1 MNEDIS
7 FDELKKLTADIQ
19 LRLAALSIP
28 NDVII
33 RGIKQLEASKTIV
46 GNISYFADKEGIKI
60 WGKKE
65 WKTGSSEN
73 PATDTICFHSE
84 QCVEKYLKAY
94 LVLNDKEFRRTHNI
108 AEILSL
114 CINID
119 PSFEYLKD
127 LKVYELTIYA
137 TELRYPEFFYIPSL
151 KEAQTAVEIA
161 EKTRDFVRR
170 ELIKEGLDL

>member
-1 MNEDIS
+1 MCRE
-7 FDELKKLTADIQ
+7 
-19 LRLAALSIP
+19 
-28 NDVII
+28 
-33 RGIKQLEASKTIV
+33 
-46 GNISYFADKEGIKI
+46 
-60 WGKKE
+60 
-65 WKTGSSEN
+65 
-73 PATDTICFHSE
+73 
-84 QCVEKYLKAY
+84 Y

-151 KEAQTAVEIA
+151 KEAQTAVEMA